1 MSTLYHRLAARRV
14 DAANDNRHA
23 TGDSL
28 LDAGAPW
35 PIRLGLLVAEWLR
48 RHRSRQSLATL
59 SAYEL
64 RDIGLTPNDQQRE
77 CAKPFW
83 RA

>member
-1 MSTLYHRLAARRV
+1 MSTLYHRRMARRV
-14 DAANDNRHA
+14 EPANDNRHPSRA
-23 TGDSL
+23 SL

-48 RHRSRQSLATL
+48 RHRSRQSLAGL

-64 RDIGLTPNDQQRE
+64 RDIGLTPADQHRE

-83 RA
+83 RE